1 LAKFQKFFAAF
12 FKELAVITIREMW
25 GLESQS
31 RTSRS
36 RSRYLWQISVSVSK
50 LEPGLDPGG

>member
-36 RSRYLWQISVSVSK
+36 RYLWQISVSVSK